1 MYYSGEPFLQ
11 PQQCWEGQDNL
22 AGAGGWLPFFW
33 VPALLPVF
41 SSVLDVELRNF
52 YCPRQS
58 PSGAKISPER
68 RNMNHGQAA
77 SFLCCLVT
85 RIENY
90 FLSVLYEQGLALPLF
105 TPLYF
110 PQMFYRKRMNFSWCG
125 DCLALRIATV
135 WVFGVCY
142 TTSKQIY
149 TYGILHKHSWK
160 ESLEQ
165 ALHFWQQEPAPA
177 PLTCNWDRAVSLHW
191 VSKGCR
197 IWAKGR
203 NQIVCLW
210 LHSKAAVKPEH
221 SCLSSYF
228 YHCPTGP
235 SFPQQTASTELTPCT
250 QGYLSPE
257 RIITGWLN
265 SRLDCKENQELLWMV
280 SWVLNISHCV
290 ITVHTGQLFLK
301 RKACGHTGIW
311 DGKWQ
316 KHWPTINSLA
326 L

>member
-1 MYYSGEPFLQ
+1 M
-11 PQQCWEGQDNL
+11 DK
-22 AGAGGWLPFFW
+22 
-33 VPALLPVF
+33 LL
-41 SSVLDVELRNF
+41 
-52 YCPRQS
+52 
-58 PSGAKISPER
+58 
-68 RNMNHGQAA
+68 
-77 SFLCCLVT
+77 LCCLVT

-90 FLSVLYEQGLALPLF
+90 FLSVLYEQGLALPPF

-142 TTSKQIY
+142 TTSKEIY

-177 PLTCNWDRAVSLHW
+177 PLTCNWDRAVSLHC

-210 LHSKAAVKPEH
+210 LHSKAAVKPER

-250 QGYLSPE
+250 QGYLSPA
-257 RIITGWLN
+257 RIITHSQNGWIPDSITRKTKSSYEWSHECWICHIVL
-265 SRLDCKENQELLWMV
+265 SQYTLDSFSSKGKLVATQGFEMGNGKNTGPLSILWL
-280 SWVLNISHCV
+280 SSISAWHV
-290 ITVHTGQLFLK
+290 
-301 RKACGHTGIW
+301 
-311 DGKWQ
+311 
-316 KHWPTINSLA
+316 KHG
-326 L
+326 